1 MNPGQMRAYRA
12 EVAKWREACARLN
25 RPCDDEARRALH
37 KECGAPA
44 SSTNFTNAQLDRVL
58 ARLRSFSDMGNLK
71 AQLKPDAD
79 EAARVDA
86 YRKRCIVAVSVL
98 INFRDNGDLRERDR
112 HVNYLE
118 SMARRICGEGF
129 DGLSEASLTKLVH
142 VLEARSGAKT
152 VPKSRPTP
160 DDPGAEFIVP
170 GGVEF

>member
-12 EVAKWREACARLN
+12 EVAKWREACTRLN

-37 KECGAPA
+37 KECNAPA
-44 SSTNFTNAQLDRVL
+44 SSKLFTNAQLDRVL

-79 EAARVDA
+79 ETMRV
-86 YRKRCIVAVSVL
+86 YGYQKRCYAAVAIL
-98 INFRDNGDLRERDR
+98 TNFRDTGDHREKDR
-112 HVNYLE
+112 QVNYLE
-118 SMARRICGEGF
+118 SMARRICRKDF
-129 DGLSEASLTKLVH
+129 DGLPEADLVKLVH
-142 VLEARSGAKT
+142 VLEERAGAKT
-152 VPKSRPTP
+152 APKARPTS